1 MEKITY
7 RLDTV
12 KDRVKVFIKNYYYDY
27 CSDMMNEIKAAC
39 NNNDIDNIE
48 MFVDS
53 IRGAEKM
60 SVSQIEQVNSANCI
74 ADILLIASDDAHFNV
89 LFEQEDVLLTAM
101 FDVKIDQQ
109 WLAE

>member
-12 KDRVKVFIKNYYYDY
+12 KDKVKVFIKNHYYDY
-27 CSDMMNEIKAAC
+27 CSDMMADIKAAC

-53 IRGAEKM
+53 IRGAEKL
-60 SVSQIEQVNSANCI
+60 SVRHIEQVDEALCI
-74 ADILLIASDDAHFNV
+74 ADILLIASDDAIYNA
-89 LFEQEDVLLTAM
+89 LFEQEDMLLTAM
-101 FDVKIDQQ
+101 FDVKIEQQ
-109 WLAE
+109 WLTQ